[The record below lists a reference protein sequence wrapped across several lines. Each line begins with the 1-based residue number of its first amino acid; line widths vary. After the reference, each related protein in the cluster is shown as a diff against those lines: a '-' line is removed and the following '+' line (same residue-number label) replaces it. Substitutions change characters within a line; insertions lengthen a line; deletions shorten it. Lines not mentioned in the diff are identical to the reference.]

1 MNKIPELD
9 KLIKD
14 VKDKR
19 KLERL
24 LSILVLFIIG
34 ISLIFNTLVPMFAV
48 FLIFYYDAN
57 KDKITKIR

>member
-1 MNKIPELD
+1 MNAVLELD

-19 KLERL
+19 KLEKQ
-24 LSILVLFIIG
+24 LSILVLIIIG
-34 ISLIFNTLVPMFAV
+34 ISLLFNTLVPMFAV